1 MNLKVIDTEFSVSK
15 VEDYLRIDLN
25 EEYVFLT
32 ICQRKVTSCHFRG
45 NGTLVAR
52 SRVRAKELSKV
63 ISNNNV

>member
-15 VEDYLRIDLN
+15 VEDYSRIDLN

-45 NGTLVAR
+45 NGTLVA
-52 SRVRAKELSKV
+52 S
-63 ISNNNV
+63 